1 MLKAPGTLFFH
12 SSTKLSAR
20 NTVKMFFKKKAAKLT
35 AVDYTDLSKSELY
48 FAFSLVSSLF
58 FLWGLSYGL
67 LDVLNK
73 HFLTIFGLT
82 KTQSTLLQF
91 AYFIS
96 YLLVA
101 PPMGIFM
108 RKYGYKK
115 GIHIGLGLFSIGAVL
130 FWPSAKYEKYGMF
143 IAFTFVAASGLATL
157 ETAANSYITV
167 LGPPAQSAMRL
178 TFAQGF
184 NGIATVVGPII
195 ASHTFFNGA
204 NQYSLDT
211 VQYVYLALACFAFL
225 LNVLV
230 GFATL
235 PEVKQTVTTEQQDK
249 ISGQSFW
256 KQYHTLFGALS
267 QFFYTGAQV
276 AVASFTIFYITEQPG
291 ISPPYSS
298 ATASN
303 LFSGCQALFTFGR
316 FLGVVYLRWIDPSFA
331 LFVNGVGLCLF
342 SILTATI
349 PGHGGIGCLFMIF
362 FFESICYPVIFSVA
376 TADLGSYAKI
386 GSGVVALGVSGGAAY
401 PSIQGAVSDH
411 VNTWRS
417 FFIPLTGFVPLMI
430 YGFTMWII
438 NSRKYGGKL
447 TIWGNKTAPNVEAI
461 LQAQA
466 EASVENVETAS
477 ITSKE
482 KTAQEFKE
490 YA

>member
-1 MLKAPGTLFFH
+1 
-12 SSTKLSAR
+12 
-20 NTVKMFFKKKAAKLT
+20 
-35 AVDYTDLSKSELY
+35 
-48 FAFSLVSSLF
+48 
-58 FLWGLSYGL
+58 
-67 LDVLNK
+67 
-73 HFLTIFGLT
+73 
-82 KTQSTLLQF
+82 
-91 AYFIS
+91 
-96 YLLVA
+96 
-101 PPMGIFM
+101 
-108 RKYGYKK
+108 
-115 GIHIGLGLFSIGAVL
+115 
-130 FWPSAKYEKYGMF
+130 MF

-256 KQYHTLFGALS
+256 KQYHTLFGACEFWLSGVLKNDLAYSRVVS

-362 FFESICYPVIFSVA
+362 FFES
-376 TADLGSYAKI
+376 
-386 GSGVVALGVSGGAAY
+386 
-401 PSIQGAVSDH
+401 
-411 VNTWRS
+411 
-417 FFIPLTGFVPLMI
+417 
-430 YGFTMWII
+430 
-438 NSRKYGGKL
+438 
-447 TIWGNKTAPNVEAI
+447 
-461 LQAQA
+461 
-466 EASVENVETAS
+466 
-477 ITSKE
+477 
-482 KTAQEFKE
+482 
-490 YA
+490 